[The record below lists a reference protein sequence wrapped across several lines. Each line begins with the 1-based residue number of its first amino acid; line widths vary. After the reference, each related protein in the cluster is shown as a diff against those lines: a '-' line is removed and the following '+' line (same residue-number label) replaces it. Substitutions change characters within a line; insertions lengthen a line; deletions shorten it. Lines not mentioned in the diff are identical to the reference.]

1 MIDLIPHT
9 LIKTPLNDTFTYKCS
24 CGAGA
29 FNSPNYI
36 RSGSTDIWSEWNYQD
51 LFQEHL
57 FLINKLNRLGYSSIE
72 EYYKTFTTD
81 ISVCVSKGLNDI
93 SFYKLVGIDYDK
105 DTVYILKEKDTFNK
119 IFEISLDE
127 YLTNYFKV

>member
-1 MIDLIPHT
+1 MIDLISHT

-24 CGAGA
+24 CGIGA

-36 RSGSTDIWSEWNYQD
+36 RSENTDIWNECNYKE

-57 FLINKLNRLGYSSIE
+57 SLINKLNRLGYSSIE
-72 EYYKTFTTD
+72 EYYKTFITD
-81 ISVCVSKGLNDI
+81 VSVCVSKDLDDI
-93 SFYKLVGIDYDK
+93 SFYMIVGTNYDK

-119 IFEISLDE
+119 IFEISVNE